1 MTALTKST
9 YKPSASFLTLHI
21 EQLESTHPDPSTLLT
36 TVRSHAAQHPTNP
49 SLQRMRLVL
58 EVSSSSATEPEA
70 IRKAFKE
77 TTKAC
82 LRPDMSFS
90 EQQDVLAIWTS
101 FLDWE
106 ETQSVEDPTRLDGI
120 YKRLLR
126 ETLRQSAVPELHPS
140 ILAKYFEYTTR
151 QSPASLLST
160 LERITSTYRPSYTF
174 FREAFDAIALRS
186 EDALKELRVVYR
198 QWRAASQVNH
208 DKVGATL
215 YWAEWLLDNQHGKD
229 ASDAVDVMRRE
240 VSRDAA
246 ALADLEAGW
255 TELMNDAEKRGE
267 EQSEYEDEDIE
278 MARDIDGESASGSEG
293 VTGSE
298 DGEDVDMVV

>member
-1 MTALTKST
+1 MSALAKPT
-9 YKPSASFLTLHI
+9 YKPSATFLTLHI
-21 EQLESTHPDPSTLLT
+21 EQLEATQPDPSTLLIA
-36 TVRSHAAQHPTNP
+36 VRSHAAQHPANP

-58 EVSSSSATEPEA
+58 EVSGAAAINPDS

-82 LRPDMSFS
+82 LRSDMSLA

-106 ETQSVEDPTRLDGI
+106 ESQSVDDPARLDGL

-126 ETLRQSAVPELHPS
+126 ETLRQNAVPELHPS
-140 ILAKYFEYTTR
+140 ILAKYFDYTTR
-151 QSPASLLST
+151 QNPTTLLST
-160 LERITSTYRPSYTF
+160 LERITSTYRPSYSF

-186 EDALKELRVVYR
+186 DQALDELKVVYR

-215 YWAEWLLDNQHGKD
+215 YWAEWLLDHHHGKE

-240 VSRDAA
+240 VAKDTA
-246 ALADLEAGW
+246 ALADLDAGW
-255 TELMNDAEKRGE
+255 TELMNAAERWE
-267 EQSEYEDEDIE
+267 DEQSDDDDEDTEMEQSIE
-278 MARDIDGESASGSEG
+278 GGSASGSEDEAA
-293 VTGSE
+293 SDE
-298 DGEDVDMVV
+298 GEDVDMVV